1 MKKFKS
7 IYYSNKIQGYE
18 KIDISTSSFY
28 GTLYKV
34 FGLAKKYNDQV
45 LFEITKST
53 TFSKLI
59 PKYQDY
65 EVEYCNEIFFIKSKE
80 LYL

>member
-1 MKKFKS
+1 MC
-7 IYYSNKIQGYE
+7 YSNKIQGYE

-34 FGLAKKYNDQV
+34 FGLAKKYDDQV
-45 LFEITKST
+45 LFAVIKST
-53 TFSKLI
+53 TFSSLI

-65 EVEYCNEIFFIKSKE
+65 EVEYCNKIFFNQKE
-80 LYL
+80 KD